1 MPEGGGGG
9 FDDGSQ
15 SEVNP
20 ALPVP
25 CTLLPERKGIVLGGG
40 GGHSGQ
46 GGHIMKNTKLRNKP

>member
-20 ALPVP
+20 AFPVP
-25 CTLLPERKGIVLGGG
+25 CTLLPERKGIVVVGEGVLETLKVNLK
-40 GGHSGQ
+40 SQ
-46 GGHIMKNTKLRNKP
+46 SCL